1 MIFRNLRF
9 LLVGMAFLSL
19 TSCGF
24 YSLSGVTL
32 PADVKTFQV
41 DYFGYQAVLVEPGLE
56 RDFTLALQDLI
67 NDQSRLSLTTTN
79 GDYIYQGE
87 ITRFYIAPMTATAD
101 SRAAQNRVTLEINL
115 RFTNTKI
122 DEESFEKKY
131 SFFFDYDGNAQ
142 LQGSTL
148 ETAKEVLFEQ
158 ITQDIFNDTLAK
170 W

>member
-1 MIFRNLRF
+1 MIFKEIRF
-9 LLVGMAFLSL
+9 ILLVIIALSL
-19 TSCGF
+19 NSCGL
-24 YSLSGVTL
+24 YSLSGVTI
-32 PADVKTFQV
+32 PDNIKTFQV

-67 NDQSRLSLTTTN
+67 NDQSRLSLTPRN

-101 SRAAQNRVTLEINL
+101 SRAAQNRVTLEVNL
-115 RFTNTKI
+115 RFTNTK
-122 DEESFEKKY
+122 DEEESFEKKY
-131 SFFFDYDGNAQ
+131 SFFYDYDANAQ
-142 LQGSTL
+142 LQGNTL

>member
-9 LLVGMAFLSL
+9 LLVGLAFLSL
-19 TSCGF
+19 TSCSF

-67 NDQSRLSLTTTN
+67 NDQSRLSLTPTN

-101 SRAAQNRVTLEINL
+101 SRAAQNRVTLEVNL
-115 RFTNTKI
+115 RFINTKI

-131 SFFFDYDGNAQ
+131 SFFFDYDGNSQ

-148 ETAKEVLFEQ
+148 ETAKEVLFTQ